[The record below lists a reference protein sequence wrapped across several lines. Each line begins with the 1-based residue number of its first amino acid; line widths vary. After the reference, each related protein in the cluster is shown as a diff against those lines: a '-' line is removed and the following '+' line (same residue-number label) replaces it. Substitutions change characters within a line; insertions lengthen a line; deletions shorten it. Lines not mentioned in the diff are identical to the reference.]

1 MRVVLK
7 RDGLVL
13 HSDKYYQCV
22 GEAGGRGVGGG
33 VDVGDEVCECGVF
46 ICMLHVWVCIYVR
59 ETETDP
65 SEC

>member
-1 MRVVLK
+1 MILFYILINIISVLGK
-7 RDGLVL
+7 WW
-13 HSDKYYQCV
+13 
-22 GEAGGRGVGGG
+22 GGRGGGG
-33 VDVGDEVCECGVF
+33 VGDEVCECGAF